1 MKNLYRPIDG
11 VIEHIKNETPTIT
24 TYRFRPKEPLT
35 FEAGQFVEL
44 TVPGVG
50 EAPFTPSS
58 NPNVKDTLEITIMRV
73 GAVTAALEGMKVGDM
88 VGLRGP
94 YGHGYNLKDFEGRE
108 ILIIGGGVGL
118 APLRSLILA
127 LFDGIDKYKG
137 ISIRYGARTPEDIV
151 YKDLLPEWKKMKR
164 TEVLLTI
171 DEPYPGWGGTVGV
184 VTVLLDDLP
193 LLTTVDVDELP
204 FTAENAV
211 ACACGPPIMLKFV
224 NLKLLEKGF
233 KPENIYH
240 SMERNMSCGLGKC
253 GHCMMGKYFICK
265 DGPVLTAAQIAKFED
280 PF

>member
-1 MKNLYRPIDG
+1 MKNLYRPIDS
-11 VIEHIKNETPTIT
+11 VIEDIKKETPAIT

-73 GAVTAALEGMKVGDM
+73 GTVTEALERMKVGDI
-88 VGLRGP
+88 VGIRGP
-94 YGHGYNLKDFEGRE
+94 YGKGYDLTSFAGKE
-108 ILIIGGGVGL
+108 ILIVGGGVGL

-127 LFDGIDKYKG
+127 LFHEIDKYRK
-137 ISIRYGARTPEDIV
+137 ISIRYGARTPDDIV
-151 YKDLLPEWKKMKR
+151 YKDLLPQWAKMKN

-171 DEPYPGWGGTVGV
+171 DAPHPSWTGTVGV
-184 VTVLLDDLP
+184 ITVLLED
-193 LLTTVDVDELP
+193 TP
-204 FTAENAV
+204 FDMKTAAAFV
-211 ACACGPPIMLKFV
+211 CGPPIMLKFV
-224 NLKLLEKGF
+224 NLKLIEKGWD
-233 KPENIYH
+233 PNHIYH

-253 GHCMMGKYFICK
+253 GHCMMGEYYICK
-265 DGPVLTAAQIAKFED
+265 DGPVLTAAQVAKFED

>member
-1 MKNLYRPIDG
+1 MKNIYRPIES
-11 VIEHIKNETPTIT
+11 VIEDIKPETSNIT

-35 FEAGQFVEL
+35 FAAGQFVEL

-73 GAVTAALEGMKVGDM
+73 GRVTEALEGLKVGET

-94 YGHGYNLKDFEGRE
+94 YGNGYDLSDFDGKE

-127 LFDGIDKYKG
+127 LFDNIDRYKG
-137 ISIRYGARTPEDIV
+137 ISIRYGARTPDDIV
-151 YKDLLPEWKKMKR
+151 YRDLIPEWEKMKN
-164 TEVLLTI
+164 TEVMLTI
-171 DEPYPGWGGTVGV
+171 DAPHPEWSGTVGV
-184 VTVLLDDLP
+184 VTVLLERVP
-193 LLTTVDVDELP
+193 AATET
-204 FTAENAV
+204 AV
-211 ACACGPPIMLKFV
+211 ACVCGPPIMLKFV

-253 GHCMMGKYFICK
+253 GHCMMGEFYICK
-265 DGPVLTAAQIAKFED
+265 DGPVMTAAQIEKFED

>member
-1 MKNLYRPIDG
+1 MKNLYRPIES
-11 VIEHIKNETPTIT
+11 VIEDIKQETPNIT
-24 TYRFRPKEPLT
+24 TYRFRPKEPIT

-58 NPNVKDTLEITIMRV
+58 NPNVTETMEITIMSV
-73 GAVTAALEGMKVGDM
+73 GAVTEALEKMKVGDT
-88 VGLRGP
+88 VGIRGP
-94 YGHGYNLKDFEGRE
+94 YGNGYNFEDFHGKE
-108 ILIIGGGVGL
+108 ILIVGGGVGL

-127 LFDGIDKYKG
+127 LFDEVDKYKK
-137 ISIRYGARTPEDIV
+137 ISIRYGARTPDDIV
-151 YKDLLPEWKKMKR
+151 YKDLLPQWHEMKN

-171 DEPYPGWGGTVGV
+171 DEPHPEWHGTVGV

-193 LLTTVDVDELP
+193 LLTTVDVEDLP
-204 FTAENAV
+204 FNADTAV
-211 ACACGPPIMLKFV
+211 ACVCGPPIMLKFV
-224 NLKLLEKGF
+224 NMALLEKGF

-253 GHCMMGKYFICK
+253 GHSMMGEYHICK
-265 DGPVLTAAQIAKFED
+265 DGPVMTAAQVAKFED

>member
-1 MKNLYRPIDG
+1 MKNLYRPIES
-11 VIEHIKNETPTIT
+11 VIEDIKPETPNIT
-24 TYRFRPKEPLT
+24 TYRFRPKEPIT

-58 NPNVKDTLEITIMRV
+58 NPNVTDTMEITIMSV
-73 GAVTAALEGMKVGDM
+73 GSVTEALEKMKVGDV
-88 VGLRGP
+88 VGIRGP
-94 YGHGYNLKDFEGRE
+94 YGKGYDLKDFEGRE
-108 ILIIGGGVGL
+108 ILILGGGVGL

-127 LFDGIDKYKG
+127 LFDDIDKYKK

-151 YKDLLPEWKKMKR
+151 YFDVLPDWSKMKN

-171 DEPYPGWGGTVGV
+171 DEPHPDWSGTVGV
-184 VTVLLDDLP
+184 VTVLIDDLP
-193 LLTTVDVDELP
+193 LLTTVDVDVP
-204 FTAENAV
+204 FHAETAI
-211 ACACGPPIMLKFV
+211 ACVCGPPIMLKFV
-224 NLKLLEKGF
+224 NMALLGKGF

-253 GHCMMGKYFICK
+253 GHCMLGEYYVCK

>member
-1 MKNLYRPIDG
+1 MKNLYRPIES
-11 VIEHIKNETPTIT
+11 VIEDIKQETPNIT
-24 TYRFRPKEPLT
+24 TYRFRPKEPIT
-35 FEAGQFVEL
+35 FKAGQFVEL

-58 NPNVKDTLEITIMRV
+58 NPNVTETMEITIMQV
-73 GAVTAALEGMKVGDM
+73 GAVTAALETMKVGET

-94 YGHGYNLKDFEGRE
+94 YGNGYNFEDFHGKE

-127 LFDGIDKYKG
+127 LFDDIDKYKK
-137 ISIRYGARTPEDIV
+137 ISIRYGARTPDDIV
-151 YKDLLPEWKKMKR
+151 FKDLLPQWHEKKN

-171 DEPYPGWGGTVGV
+171 DEPHPQWHGTVGV
-184 VTVLLDDLP
+184 VTVLLDELP
-193 LLTTVDVDELP
+193 LLTTVDVEDLP
-204 FTAENAV
+204 FQAESAV
-211 ACACGPPIMLKFV
+211 ACVCGPPIMLKFV
-224 NLKLLEKGF
+224 NMTLLQKGF

-253 GHCMMGKYFICK
+253 GHCMMGEYYVCK
-265 DGPVLTAAQIAKFED
+265 DGPVMTAAQISKFED

>member
-1 MKNLYRPIDG
+1 MKNLYRPIES
-11 VIEHIKNETPTIT
+11 VIEDINPETPNIT
-24 TYRFRPKEPLT
+24 TYRFRPKEPIT
-35 FEAGQFVEL
+35 FGAGQFVEL

-58 NPNVKDTLEITIMRV
+58 NPNVHDTMEITIMRV
-73 GAVTAALEGMKVGDM
+73 GSVTAALEKMKVGDT
-88 VGLRGP
+88 VGIRGP
-94 YGHGYNLKDFEGRE
+94 YGNGYDLKDFEGKE
-108 ILIIGGGVGL
+108 ILIVGGGVGL

-127 LFDGIDKYKG
+127 LFDEIDKYKK

-151 YKDLLPEWKKMKR
+151 YFDTLPDWSKMKN

-171 DEPYPGWGGTVGV
+171 DEPHPDWKGTVGV

-193 LLTTVDVDELP
+193 LLTTVDVDVP
-204 FTAENAV
+204 FHAETAI
-211 ACACGPPIMLKFV
+211 ACVCGPPIMLKFV
-224 NLKLLEKGF
+224 NMALLAKGF

-253 GHCMMGKYFICK
+253 GHCMLGEYYICK

>member
-1 MKNLYRPIDG
+1 MKNLYRPIES
-11 VIEHIKNETPTIT
+11 VIEEITPETPNIT
-24 TYRFRPKEPLT
+24 TYRFRPKEPIT

-58 NPNVKDTLEITIMRV
+58 DPNIEDSLEITIMRV
-73 GAVTAALEGMKVGDM
+73 GSVTEALEKMKVGDV
-88 VGLRGP
+88 VGIRGP
-94 YGHGYNLKDFEGRE
+94 YGNGYNLTDFEGKE
-108 ILIIGGGVGL
+108 ILIVGGGVGL

-127 LFDGIDKYKG
+127 LFDNIDKYKK
-137 ISIRYGARTPEDIV
+137 ISIRYGARTPQDIV
-151 YKDLLPEWKKMKR
+151 YFDTLPDWAKMKN

-171 DEPYPGWGGTVGV
+171 DEPHPEWSGTVGV
-184 VTVLLDDLP
+184 VTVLLEDLP
-193 LLTTVDVDELP
+193 LLTTVDVDVP
-204 FTAENAV
+204 FHAEAAI
-211 ACACGPPIMLKFV
+211 ACVCGPPIMLKFV
-224 NLKLLEKGF
+224 NMVLLQKGF

-253 GHCMMGKYFICK
+253 GHCMLGEYYVCK

>member
-1 MKNLYRPIDG
+1 MKNLYRPIES
-11 VIEHIKNETPTIT
+11 VIEDIKRETPNIT
-24 TYRFRPKEPLT
+24 TYRFRPKEPVT

-73 GAVTAALEGMKVGDM
+73 GKVTEALEQMKVGDT

-94 YGHGYNLKDFEGRE
+94 YGNGYNMKDFQGKEV
-108 ILIIGGGVGL
+108 LIVGGGVGL

-127 LFDGIDKYKG
+127 LFDDIDKYKK
-137 ISIRYGARTPEDIV
+137 ISIRYGARSPEDIV
-151 YKDLLPEWKKMKR
+151 YRDLLPEWEKKKN

-171 DEPYPGWGGTVGV
+171 DEPHAEWSGTVGV
-184 VTVLLDDLP
+184 VTVLLDNLP
-193 LLTTVDVDELP
+193 LLTTVDVENLP
-204 FTAENAV
+204 FHADNAV
-211 ACACGPPIMLKFV
+211 ACICGPPIMLKFV
-224 NLKLLEKGF
+224 NMVLLQKGF
-233 KPENIYH
+233 APSNIYL

-253 GHCMMGKYFICK
+253 GHCMLGEYYICM
-265 DGPVLTAAQIAKFED
+265 DGPVMTAEQVSKFED

>member
-1 MKNLYRPIDG
+1 MKNLYRPIES
-11 VIEHIKNETPTIT
+11 VIEDIKQETPGIT
-24 TYRFRPKEPLT
+24 TYRFRPKEPIT

-58 NPNVKDTLEITIMRV
+58 NPNVTDTMEITIMRV
-73 GAVTAALEGMKVGDM
+73 GAVTAALEAMTVGDT
-88 VGLRGP
+88 VGIRGP
-94 YGHGYNLKDFEGRE
+94 YGNGYNLQDFHGKEV
-108 ILIIGGGVGL
+108 LIVGGGVGL

-127 LFDGIDKYKG
+127 LFDDIDKYKK
-137 ISIRYGARTPEDIV
+137 ISIRYGARTPDDIV
-151 YKDLLPEWKKMKR
+151 YKDLLPQWHEKKNA
-164 TEVLLTI
+164 EVLLTI
-171 DEPYPGWGGTVGV
+171 DESHPQWHGTVGV
-184 VTVLLDDLP
+184 VTVLLEDLP
-193 LLTTVDVDELP
+193 FDLGS
-204 FTAENAV
+204 AV

-253 GHCMMGKYFICK
+253 GHCMMGEYYVCK
-265 DGPVLTAAQIAKFED
+265 DGPVMTAAQVSKFED

>member
-1 MKNLYRPIDG
+1 MKNLYGPIDA
-11 VIEHIKNETPTIT
+11 VIEHIKKETPNIT

-58 NPNVKDTLEITIMRV
+58 NPNVKATLEITIMRV
-73 GAVTAALEGMKVGDM
+73 GTVTAALEKMKVGDT

-94 YGHGYNLKDFEGRE
+94 YGKGYNLKDFEGKE

-127 LFDGIDKYKG
+127 LFDEIDRYKG

-151 YKDLLPEWKKMKR
+151 YKDLLPEWQKMKN

-171 DEPYPGWGGTVGV
+171 DEPHAGWGGTVGV

-211 ACACGPPIMLKFV
+211 ACVCGPPIMLKFV

-233 KPENIYH
+233 RPESIYH

-253 GHCMMGKYFICK
+253 GHCMMGRHYICK
-265 DGPVLTAAQIAKFED
+265 DGPVLTAAQIAEFED

>member
-1 MKNLYRPIDG
+1 MKNIYRPIES
-11 VIEHIKNETPTIT
+11 VIEEITPETPNIT
-24 TYRFRPKEPLT
+24 TYRFRPKEPIT

-58 NPNVKDTLEITIMRV
+58 NPNVTDTMEITIMRV
-73 GAVTAALEGMKVGDM
+73 GSVTEALEKMKVGDV
-88 VGLRGP
+88 VGIRGP
-94 YGHGYNLKDFEGRE
+94 YGNGYNLGDFEGKE
-108 ILIIGGGVGL
+108 VLIVGGGVGL

-127 LFDGIDKYKG
+127 LFDDIDKYKRV
-137 ISIRYGARTPEDIV
+137 SIRYGARTPQDIV
-151 YKDLLPEWKKMKR
+151 YFDTLPDWAKMKN

-171 DEPYPGWGGTVGV
+171 DEPHPEWSGTVGV

-193 LLTTVDVDELP
+193 LLTTVDVDVP
-204 FTAENAV
+204 FHAETAV
-211 ACACGPPIMLKFV
+211 ACVCGPPIMLKFV
-224 NLKLLEKGF
+224 NMVLLQKGF

-253 GHCMMGKYFICK
+253 GHCMLGEYYVCK